1 MTWPQFLKLVVAQR
15 RPAPHCDDHDDA
27 EVPHTEAY
35 FQNLHLAATQ
45 PSAARKARRRKTSA
59 KFCEESDRD
68 QGEPER
74 LLKAAEIRRSLQLY
88 TAPEFK
94 RQRRVL
100 ITMLAH
106 MSNLSRETVYQ
117 ARRGSPMS
125 SRVRTV
131 LSRTIT
137 LIEKEGLYFRRTGQ
151 QWEAL
156 ENPPPPYTPPAA
168 SLQPSPADRKVIPLK
183 IGGLIVNVVH
193 GW

>member
-1 MTWPQFLKLVVAQR
+1 MAPAKR
-15 RPAPHCDDHDDA
+15 R
-27 EVPHTEAY
+27 
-35 FQNLHLAATQ
+35 
-45 PSAARKARRRKTSA
+45 
-59 KFCEESDRD
+59 EEIDRD

-74 LLKAAEIRRSLQLY
+74 FLPAHEIVRALQLY

-100 ITMLAH
+100 ISVLAH

-117 ARRGSPMS
+117 ARRGVRMS
-125 SRVRTV
+125 KRVRTV

-137 LIEKEGLYFRRTGQ
+137 LIEKQGLYFQRTGQ
-151 QWEAL
+151 EWEAF

-168 SLQPSPADRKVIPLK
+168 SLQPSPADRKVIPVN

-193 GW
+193 GWS